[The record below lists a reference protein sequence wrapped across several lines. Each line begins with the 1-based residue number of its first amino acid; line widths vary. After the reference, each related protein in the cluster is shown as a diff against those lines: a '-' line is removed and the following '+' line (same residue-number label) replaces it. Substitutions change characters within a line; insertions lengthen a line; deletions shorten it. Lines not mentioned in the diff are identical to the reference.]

1 MPGKGR
7 GLRTLTGTLFQIAFL
22 PIQFL
27 SKLLSS
33 SNSGRGVVTLMV
45 AVKADVRLLLRGTT
59 GMGRQLWAESSLILW
74 GAMLCRNP
82 LWNCALFSL
91 DNLDWDPVP
100 IKIEE
105 TSFSWVEAKERTV
118 SSVTC
123 SLERLMLSSLER
135 LFRWLG
141 FYWCVL
147 LSHDFHLQI
156 TPTGE

>member
-59 GMGRQLWAESSLILW
+59 GMGRQL
-74 GAMLCRNP
+74 
-82 LWNCALFSL
+82 CAL
-91 DNLDWDPVP
+91 VV
-100 IKIEE
+100 KAME
-105 TSFSWVEAKERTV
+105 
-118 SSVTC
+118 
-123 SLERLMLSSLER
+123 LSRDRHQAVGASK
-135 LFRWLG
+135 
-141 FYWCVL
+141 
-147 LSHDFHLQI
+147 
-156 TPTGE
+156 

>member
-1 MPGKGR
+1 MKWNLVRDFRCAHLDSKNNFP
-7 GLRTLTGTLFQIAFL
+7 L
-22 PIQFL
+22 
-27 SKLLSS
+27 KLLFDLPRQPPIRALSLAS
-33 SNSGRGVVTLMV
+33 LGFDLPWAAWNHG
-45 AVKADVRLLLRGTT
+45 ALL
-59 GMGRQLWAESSLILW
+59 LWAESSLILW

-123 SLERLMLSSLER
+123 SLERSMLSSLER